1 MARIAA
7 VFLFALAAGC
17 CVLRSH
23 RASSIRPPDRPPQ
36 IVVLETTG
44 YCDCRKC
51 CGWKRNW
58 WGRPV
63 FASGSLKGR
72 PKQVGVTASGTRA
85 RHGTIAADTRRFPF
99 GTIMQIPG
107 YGYGRVEDCG
117 SAIKGAKIDLFFKHH
132 SDAIEWGRQRKRV
145 KVWLPR

>member
-1 MARIAA
+1 
-7 VFLFALAAGC
+7 
-17 CVLRSH
+17 
-23 RASSIRPPDRPPQ
+23 
-36 IVVLETTG
+36 
-44 YCDCRKC
+44 
-51 CGWKRNW
+51 
-58 WGRPV
+58 
-63 FASGSLKGR
+63 
-72 PKQVGVTASGTRA
+72 VTASGTRA